1 MDDNNQNAHAPEPTT
16 NRLSELQLFQ
26 RVSLESIEHLL
37 ADCLIIELAKGDV
50 LLSPDQPNDRV
61 YLILSG
67 RLGVHIDGI
76 NRPPLVHLNA
86 GECVGEMSIINDTP
100 PSAHV
105 VADLDSHLLALS
117 HDTLW
122 RLIAISHTIAINL
135 LHILTRRVGHD
146 NEVIRNSLRLQREFQ
161 HDASVDALTGLHNRR
176 WLDETFA
183 RQIARCAEGGEEA
196 TLIILDIDHFKHY
209 NDSQGHLGGDRA
221 LRALGK
227 TLASHIRPNDLA
239 ARYGGEEFA
248 VLLPGTNMAQAVA
261 VAERLRIG
269 AEKTEIL
276 SPDGEKLP
284 TITIS
289 LGLATMQG
297 RSTLEALIAAA
308 DEALYRAKQNGRN
321 RISE

>member
-1 MDDNNQNAHAPEPTT
+1 MDVNNQNKHAPGLT
-16 NRLSELQLFQ
+16 NNRFSELQLFQ
-26 RVSLESIEHLL
+26 GVSLESVEHLL
-37 ADCLIIELAKGDV
+37 ADCLILELAKGDA
-50 LLSPDQPNDRV
+50 LLSPDQPNDKV

-67 RLGVHIDGI
+67 RLGVHIDGA
-76 NRPPLVHLNA
+76 NRPPWCILMLENA
-86 GECVGEMSIINDTP
+86 SARCPSSMTCLHPLTWWAIN
-100 PSAHV
+100 
-105 VADLDSHLLALS
+105 SHLLALS

-122 RLIAISHTIAINL
+122 RLIAASHTIAINL

-161 HDASVDALTGLHNRR
+161 HNASVDALTGLHNRR

-183 RQIARCAEGGEEA
+183 RQITRSSESGEDA
-196 TLIILDIDHFKHY
+196 ALIMLDIDNFKRY

-248 VLLPGTNMAQAVA
+248 VLLPGANMAQAVT

-269 AEKTEIL
+269 AESTEIL

-284 TITIS
+284 AITIS

-297 RSTLEALIAAA
+297 KSTLEALIAAA

-321 RISE
+321 CVSD

>member
-1 MDDNNQNAHAPEPTT
+1 MEVDNQNAHAPGLT
-16 NRLSELQLFQ
+16 NGRFSELQLFQ
-26 RVSLESIEHLL
+26 GVSLESVEHLL
-37 ADCLIIELAKGDV
+37 KDCLVLELAKGET
-50 LLSPDQPNDRV
+50 LLSPDQPNDKV

-76 NRPPLVHLNA
+76 NRPSLVHLNA
-86 GECVGEMSIINDTP
+86 GECVGEMSIINDVP

-105 VADLDSHLLALS
+105 VADLDSHLLALG
-117 HDTLW
+117 HNTLW
-122 RLIAISHTIAINL
+122 ALIAASHTIAINL

-183 RQIARCAEGGEEA
+183 RQIARCSEGGQDA
-196 TLIILDIDHFKHY
+196 TLIMLDIDHFKHY

-248 VLLPGTNMAQAVA
+248 VLLPGANMMQAIA

-269 AEKTEIL
+269 AEKTDIL
-276 SPDGEKLP
+276 APDGEKLP
-284 TITIS
+284 SITIS
-289 LGLATMQG
+289 LGLASMQG
-297 RSTLEALIAAA
+297 RNTLEALIAAA

-321 RISE
+321 CVSD

>member
-1 MDDNNQNAHAPEPTT
+1 MDVNNQNKHVPGLT
-16 NRLSELQLFQ
+16 NNRFSELQLFQ
-26 RVSLESIEHLL
+26 GVSLESVEHLL
-37 ADCLIIELAKGDV
+37 ADCLILELAKGDA
-50 LLSPDQPNDRV
+50 LLSPDQPNDKV

-67 RLGVHIDGI
+67 RLGVHIDGV

-86 GECVGEMSIINDTP
+86 GECVGEMSIINDMP

-105 VADLDSHLLALS
+105 MGDQDSHLLALS

-122 RLIAISHTIAINL
+122 KLIAASHTIAINL

-161 HDASVDALTGLHNRR
+161 HNASVDALTGLHNRR

-183 RQIARCAEGGEEA
+183 RQITRSSESGEDA
-196 TLIILDIDHFKHY
+196 ALIMLDIDHFKLY

-248 VLLPGTNMAQAVA
+248 VLLPGANMAQAVT

-269 AEKTEIL
+269 AESTEIL

-297 RSTLEALIAAA
+297 KSTLEALIAAA

-321 RISE
+321 CVSD